1 MRLFTLLLLVV
12 LNGVALHGQKTQI
25 LHQSGFKHDYVISPL
40 RYIEDLKDTTRLTY
54 VATLMVSGKQD
65 YYLSVAGWLDL
76 IKIKAKE
83 LGANSY
89 FVSSYSEN
97 QSTVDLTLRLF
108 FAGEKFL
115 KVNALKKDSN
125 AVLFFNQSHFSNDTG
140 IVYIDKTKI
149 YFDAK
154 TFFKRTVPKNKV
166 IYIATNLNDVTS
178 VKVLSKKTK
187 PSRFFVMQASKKNF
201 NAGGDVHAPGN
212 PEFAF
217 RTGFAL
223 NGVPVTFRRNAPY
236 ELDYDLGRLL
246 LAVYH

>member
-1 MRLFTLLLLVV
+1 MRVCIFLVLAILNGQRLFC
-12 LNGVALHGQKTQI
+12 QKTQI

-40 RYIEDLKDTTRLTY
+40 RYVEDLRDTTRLNY
-54 VATLMVSGKQD
+54 IATLMVSGKQD

-89 FVSSYSEN
+89 FVSSYTEN
-97 QSTVDLTLRLF
+97 QSYVELTLRLF
-108 FAGEKFL
+108 FAGERVL
-115 KVNALKKDSN
+115 KVNALKKDTN
-125 AVLFFNQSHFSNDTG
+125 AIFVFNQSRFNTDTG
-140 IVYIDKTKI
+140 IVYLDKTKI
-149 YFDAK
+149 SFNAK
-154 TFFKRTVPKNKV
+154 TFYKSMAPKNKA

-178 VKVLSKKTK
+178 IKVLFKKTK
-187 PSRFFVMQASKKNF
+187 PSRFFVMPASKKNF

>member
-1 MRLFTLLLLVV
+1 MRFFTLLLLVV
-12 LNGVALHGQKTQI
+12 FNGFALRGQKTQI

-40 RYIEDLKDTTRLTY
+40 RYIEDLNDTTRLNY

-97 QSTVDLTLRLF
+97 QFSVELALRLF

-115 KVNALKKDSN
+115 KANAVKKDSN
-125 AVLFFNQSHFSNDTG
+125 AIIVFNQSHFSNDTG

-149 YFDAK
+149 YFDANTYYK
-154 TFFKRTVPKNKV
+154 TTVTKNQP
-166 IYIATNLNDVTS
+166 IYLATNLNDVTS
-178 VKVLSKKTK
+178 VKVLFKKTK
-187 PSRFFVMQASKKNF
+187 PSRFFVMPANKKNF

-217 RTGFAL
+217 RTGFAI
-223 NGVPVTFRRNAPY
+223 NGIPVSFRRNAPY

-246 LAVYH
+246 FAVYH